1 MGNERKKCVQKTKKQ
16 AAQHEDA
23 AMKVVMQYFAEDLL
37 PYWGIHGKV
46 KSIAPTESVHLEIRK
61 GYQDMNLI
69 MEDGS
74 WKHFE
79 FQSSNEGVPGLKR
92 FRLYEASVSQ
102 QFRTDVTT
110 YVLYS
115 GKIKNPVTEFSEG
128 VNTYRVVPII
138 MQNDNAD
145 ILLQELQEKLKTGAE
160 ITREELLRL
169 VLTPLMGGESV
180 LKERIK
186 SAYHIV
192 SESACLKTEEKS
204 KLEAVIYAMAD
215 KFLESVEM
223 EEIEEMMK
231 MTRLGQK
238 LFQNGVEEGESIG
251 AEKAKLENAKNLLDI
266 LTVEVIAERIGLP
279 LETVQKLKEESTDK

>member
-1 MGNERKKCVQKTKKQ
+1 M
-16 AAQHEDA
+16 
-23 AMKVVMQYFAEDLL
+23 
-37 PYWGIHGKV
+37 
-46 KSIAPTESVHLEIRK
+46 
-61 GYQDMNLI
+61 
-69 MEDGS
+69 
-74 WKHFE
+74 
-79 FQSSNEGVPGLKR
+79 
-92 FRLYEASVSQ
+92 
-102 QFRTDVTT
+102 
-110 YVLYS
+110 
-115 GKIKNPVTEFSEG
+115 
-128 VNTYRVVPII
+128 
-138 MQNDNAD
+138 
-145 ILLQELQEKLKTGAE
+145 
-160 ITREELLRL
+160 LRL

-238 LFQNGVEEGESIG
+238 LFQNGVEEGEGIG

>member
-1 MGNERKKCVQKTKKQ
+1 MENERKKCVQKIRKH

-23 AMKVVMQYFAEDLL
+23 AMKVVLQYFAEDLL
-37 PYWGIHGKV
+37 PYWGIYGKV
-46 KSIAPTESVHLEIRK
+46 KSIAPTESVHMEIRK

-102 QFRTDVTT
+102 QFRVDVTT

-138 MQNDNAD
+138 MQDDNAD
-145 ILLQELQEKLKTGAE
+145 ILLRELQKKMETAAE
-160 ITREELLRL
+160 ITREELVRL
-169 VLTPLMGGESV
+169 VLTPLMSGETA

-192 SESACLKTEEKS
+192 AKSVCLKTEEKS

-223 EEIEEMMK
+223 EEVEEMMK
-231 MTRLGQK
+231 MTQLGQR
-238 LFQNGVEEGESIG
+238 LFQNGVEEGKIED
-251 AEKAKLENAKNLLDI
+251 AKNLLDL

-279 LETVQKLKEESTDK
+279 LETVKKLKEESSDK